1 MIVSDQG
8 AGESGNGHVLGMGS
22 TIVCAV
28 DIDDDGES
36 QRALRVAADL
46 GQRLGL
52 ALVVAYV
59 APPAEVAVSGLAG
72 GAAAS
77 GLAPGDEAA
86 IVAPPPVIPEPVAPP
101 AAELADIYGEARRRI
116 ERLLAQC
123 HVNDVQIGVALNAT
137 AADGLRRA
145 AKDCD
150 AELLVIGSRGCGT
163 VRAALLGST
172 SHSLVDDA
180 TCPIVVVPDSTD
192 D

>member
-1 MIVSDQG
+1 MIASDQG
-8 AGESGNGHVLGMGS
+8 AGGSGNGHVIGMGS

-36 QRALRVAADL
+36 QRALTVAADL

-52 ALVVAYV
+52 PLVVAYV
-59 APPAEVAVSGLAG
+59 APPADVAVSGLGG

-86 IVAPPPVIPEPVAPP
+86 IVAPPPVIPDPVPPP
-101 AAELADIYGEARRRI
+101 AAELPDHDEARRRI
-116 ERLLAQC
+116 EQLLTQC
-123 HVNDVQIGVALNAT
+123 HVNDAQIAVAPDAT

-145 AKDCD
+145 ATDRD
-150 AELLVIGSRGCGT
+150 AELLVIGSRGRGT

-180 TCPIVVVPDSTD
+180 PCPIVVVPDAG
-192 D
+192 